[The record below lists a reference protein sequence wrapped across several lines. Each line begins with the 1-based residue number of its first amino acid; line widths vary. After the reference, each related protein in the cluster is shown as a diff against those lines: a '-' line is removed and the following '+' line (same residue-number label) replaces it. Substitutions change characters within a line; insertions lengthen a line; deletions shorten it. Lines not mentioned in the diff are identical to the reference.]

1 MSRIEKL
8 HHTGPRDLMR
18 ISLSHWALA
27 LALAL
32 AVLPHAGSAG
42 VKQASLSPMFD
53 AHTRFKPNEIAKLR
67 FRVQDGSGAPVPEK
81 DVTFSLRHG
90 PKDAGFE
97 LPARAV
103 KAGIFEVPFTPEGPG
118 QYAIYVAVRGTQV
131 GSIAPVRLAAVDV
144 EGLVELSIDKDAGAR
159 QRAKN
164 VGWRVQG
171 DALSH
176 EHPHVSDVNYRR
188 AQK

>member
-1 MSRIEKL
+1 MSVAKGSPGPDCGSETNRCRIARQRGLHMSRIEKL

-81 DVTFSLRHG
+81 DV
-90 PKDAGFE
+90 
-97 LPARAV
+97 
-103 KAGIFEVPFTPEGPG
+103 
-118 QYAIYVAVRGTQV
+118 
-131 GSIAPVRLAAVDV
+131 
-144 EGLVELSIDKDAGAR
+144 
-159 QRAKN
+159 
-164 VGWRVQG
+164 
-171 DALSH
+171 
-176 EHPHVSDVNYRR
+176 
-188 AQK
+188 